1 MARLRVFP
9 LVALME
15 KEAIKPQRG
24 LESIYNT
31 GDYGSAP
38 ELIGERRGDT
48 MGNTPTFQEVNTEI
62 TERYQAGD
70 YDKALALASR
80 HLDDFPDRR
89 VEMIYWRLCM
99 SARVEEPEMAMRVLE
114 QALDEGY
121 WFSEAVLRESPSL
134 VPLVGMPTY
143 EELIARSAAMA
154 ASDMEE
160 IPRSVVIPPEGRTGP
175 LPMLL
180 GLHENVGT
188 ALSAQTTWGGLGE
201 EGYLL
206 AFPSSSQQGFW
217 KGGFIWDDRDAAV
230 RDVSAHFAAVCEEHQ
245 VDADSVIIT
254 GHSMGGQLAIWLAL
268 SGTIKARGFITV
280 GPYLPDEEIDT
291 WGEMVESAKGSGMR
305 GVIFLGEK
313 DGDIP
318 HEGVYA
324 LSERLN
330 AAGIDCKVEFVPGEG
345 HAITPEYQRRFP
357 KALRFVAGK

>member
-1 MARLRVFP
+1 
-9 LVALME
+9 
-15 KEAIKPQRG
+15 
-24 LESIYNT
+24 
-31 GDYGSAP
+31 
-38 ELIGERRGDT
+38 
-48 MGNTPTFQEVNTEI
+48 MGNAPTFQEINAEI

-80 HLDDFPDRR
+80 HIDDFPDRR
-89 VEMIYWRLCM
+89 VEMIYWQLCM
-99 SARVEEPEMAMRVLE
+99 SARVGGAEMAIRILE

-134 VPLVGMPTY
+134 IPLVGMGAY
-143 EELIARSAAMA
+143 EELIVRSAAMA

-175 LPMLL
+175 LPLLL

-188 ALSAQTTWGGLGE
+188 ALSAQSSWGELGK

-230 RDVSAHFAAVCEEHQ
+230 RDVSAHFASVCDQHQ
-245 VDADSVIIT
+245 VDAGSVIIT

-268 SGTIKARGFITV
+268 SGTVKARGFITV
-280 GPYLPDEEIDT
+280 GPYLPDEEIAT
-291 WGEMVESAKGSGMR
+291 WEEIIESAQESGMR

-313 DGDIP
+313 DGDVP
-318 HEGVYA
+318 HDGVYT

-330 AAGIDCKVEFVPGEG
+330 TAGIACKVEMVPGEG